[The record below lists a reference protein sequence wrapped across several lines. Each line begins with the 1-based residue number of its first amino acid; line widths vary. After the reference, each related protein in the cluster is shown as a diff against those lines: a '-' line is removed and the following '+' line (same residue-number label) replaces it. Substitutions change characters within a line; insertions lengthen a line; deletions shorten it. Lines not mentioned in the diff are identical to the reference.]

1 MEIGERIKDLRSKLG
16 ITQTLLAKNAGLTS
30 AAISQFEAGSR
41 KPSFDA
47 LSKLASA
54 FNVSTDF
61 LLGKKEESP
70 KPKLAP
76 EYEDMINGFYEL
88 SEEGKKMMLD
98 YYDYVKYK
106 MQQGK

>member
-30 AAISQFEAGSR
+30 AAISQFEAGFR

-54 FNVSTDF
+54 FNVSTDS
-61 LLGKKEESP
+61 LLGKIEESP

-76 EYEDMINGFYEL
+76 EYEDMIKGFAEL
-88 SEEGKKMMLD
+88 PEEGKKMMLD

-106 MQQGK
+106 MKQGK